1 MVVEDAAVVVEGQYA
16 SAFLALLPFGDD
28 DSAGVASDVDD
39 VAQVVLGAVVGRN
52 SSWNIWV

>member
-1 MVVEDAAVVVEGQYA
+1 MEEGQYA

-28 DSAGVASDVDD
+28 DSAGVASDVED

>member
-1 MVVEDAAVVVEGQYA
+1 MDVVVGGGA
-16 SAFLALLPFGDD
+16 ACFFLLAFLPLGDD